1 VASFTETLKD
11 RLTRYRQIK
20 LSVIGRKV
28 GKTKLHR
35 EKDLQVSRIAVVVWT
50 ISRVVAA
57 VLVAGWA
64 ALHLRLLDRVIGLGL
79 PEWLKPAGMVLL
91 LVGGVVVL
99 LCGGMLST
107 PGIIPTK
114 FVVVGPFRYVRN
126 PMSLGGVAMMLG
138 LALFCRSISILL
150 FSAILFLV
158 LHAIVVLWEES
169 FLEKRYGESYLQYKH
184 SVNRWLP
191 TFRPR
196 LGSSHS

>member
-1 VASFTETLKD
+1 MSRVPV
-11 RLTRYRQIK
+11 
-20 LSVIGRKV
+20 VI
-28 GKTKLHR
+28 
-35 EKDLQVSRIAVVVWT
+35 WT
-50 ISRVVAA
+50 ILRVVAA
-57 VLVAGWA
+57 VLFLGWA
-64 ALHLRLLDRVIGLGL
+64 ALRLRLLDRVIGVVL
-79 PEWLKPAGMVLL
+79 PEWLKPAGMALL

-126 PMSLGGVAMMLG
+126 PMLGGVTMTLG

-150 FSAILFLV
+150 FSAILFLA
-158 LHAIVVLWEES
+158 LHGIVVFWQES

-191 TFRPR
+191 TFRHRPASN
-196 LGSSHS
+196 LV